1 LSEPV
6 VVSAA
11 GNGRNQGLRTALSLA
26 GVTGRELVC
35 TGLVDDNPRPRAGLG
50 PGGLTAVAAV
60 SVVSGGS
67 FRAMLGQPELGLRP
81 GRPRAGEYS
90 FDMSRQRASAAP
102 VAWLVEA
109 LCLPL
114 ALAGDESSVY
124 LSGGTHVLGGPTS
137 EEINRVL
144 IPDLGLMG
152 LELEYVEITPGF
164 FPAGG
169 GEAELRVSPAA
180 ALRPL
185 ESEGPFQAQRIGVEL
200 VSSALPVHLA
210 EQALAAA
217 QDRLKLHGLESA
229 TRLRRARGGAGLAV
243 LVWAE
248 NPAGLR
254 VGFSAIGRR
263 GGRPEALAMEAVEA
277 LKAFL
282 DSEAGLPAT
291 LAARLLAAMACARGV
306 SRLSVD
312 VVSRELKAAAA
323 AVDAFWPE
331 TVRIF
336 EDQHGGPA
344 QIRVM
349 GRDWGRA

>member
-1 LSEPV
+1 MSQPV
-6 VVSAA
+6 VVTAA
-11 GNGRNQGLRTALSLA
+11 GNGRNQGLRIALALA

-35 TGLVDDNPRPRAGLG
+35 TGVVDDGLRPRPGLG
-50 PGGLTAVAAV
+50 SGGLTATAAAAV
-60 SVVSGGS
+60 ISGGG
-67 FRAMLGQPELGLRP
+67 FRASLGQAELDLRP
-81 GRPRAGEYS
+81 GRPRAGEYT
-90 FDMSRQRASAAP
+90 FDMARQRPSAAP
-102 VAWLVEA
+102 VAWLLET

-114 ALAGDESSVY
+114 AQAGEESSLY
-124 LSGGTHVLGGPTS
+124 LSGGTHVQSGPTS

-169 GEAELRVSPAA
+169 GEAELRISPAV

-185 ESEGPFQAQRIGVEL
+185 EAERPFQAQRIGVDL

-217 QDRLKLHGLESA
+217 QDRLTLHGLEGFP
-229 TRLRRARGGAGLAV
+229 RLRRARGGAGLAV

-248 NPAGLR
+248 NPEGLR

-282 DSEAGLPAT
+282 DSQAGLPAS
-291 LAARLLAAMACARGV
+291 LAARLVAAMACARGV
-306 SRLSVD
+306 SRFSVD
-312 VVSRELKAAAA
+312 MVNRELKAAVA
-323 AVDAFWPE
+323 AVEAFWPE
-331 TVRIF
+331 TARVF
-336 EDQHGGPA
+336 EDPRGGPA
-344 QIRVM
+344 LVRVT